1 MGAPK
6 NRLAEA
12 ILFSTHNIGFYE
24 DLTKII
30 FQLSNMPLISSSVSF
45 SSLSLWSVMKKKP
58 LLTYKNAHHS
68 EGSELSVEENWI
80 TAVTALH
87 NTDLIASGKVVNSQ
101 LGKTGLLQLLPF
113 IILI

>member
-1 MGAPK
+1 MGARK

-30 FQLSNMPLISSSVSF
+30 FQLSSNKHLISSSVSF

-87 NTDLIASGKVVNSQ
+87 NTDLIASGNSC
-101 LGKTGLLQLLPF
+101 F
-113 IILI
+113 I